1 MPTTMTSINPLAGQ
15 ITLSFRILTGD
26 EKNRKEEAKATFQ
39 YKYYPE
45 DDHIE
50 YIDTIY
56 THPKLQS
63 MIEDNQ
69 KMMENVDSYIRKS
82 LIANT
87 MKISKS
93 R

>member
-1 MPTTMTSINPLAGQ
+1 MTSISPVDGQ
-15 ITLSFRILTGD
+15 ITLSFRIQIGD
-26 EKNRKEEAKATFQ
+26 EKNRREDAKATFQ

-69 KMMENVDSYIRKS
+69 TMMQNVDFYIRKS
-82 LIANT
+82 LMTNT
-87 MKISKS
+87 INLSKY

>member
-26 EKNRKEEAKATFQ
+26 EKNRREEAKATFQ

>member
-1 MPTTMTSINPLAGQ
+1 MRTATPTTPLAGQ
-15 ITLSFRILTGD
+15 ITLTFRILAGD
-26 EKNRKEEAKATFQ
+26 ENNRKENAKATFQ

-63 MIEDNQ
+63 MIEDNET
-69 KMMENVDSYIRKS
+69 MMENVDCYIRKS
-82 LIANT
+82 LITNT
-87 MKISKS
+87 LH
-93 R
+93 

>member
-15 ITLSFRILTGD
+15 ITLSFRIPTGD
-26 EKNRKEEAKATFQ
+26 EKNRREDAKATFQ

-56 THPKLQS
+56 TQPKLQS

-69 KMMENVDSYIRKS
+69 TMMGNVDFYIRKS
-82 LIANT
+82 LLANT
-87 MKISKS
+87 MNLSKC

>member
-1 MPTTMTSINPLAGQ
+1 MTSINPLAGQ
-15 ITLSFRILTGD
+15 ITLSFRIPTGD
-26 EKNRKEEAKATFQ
+26 EKNRREDAKATFQ

-93 R
+93 Q

>member
-1 MPTTMTSINPLAGQ
+1 MTSIAPVVGQ
-15 ITLSFRILTGD
+15 ITLTFRILTGD
-26 EKNRKEEAKATFQ
+26 ERNRKENAKATFQ

-69 KMMENVDSYIRKS
+69 TMMENVDCYIRKS
-82 LIANT
+82 LVANT
-87 MKISKS
+87 LH
-93 R
+93 

>member
-1 MPTTMTSINPLAGQ
+1 MPTTMTSINPLTGQ

>member
-26 EKNRKEEAKATFQ
+26 EKNKKEDAKATFQ
-39 YKYYPE
+39 YKYYPK

-69 KMMENVDSYIRKS
+69 TMMENVDSYIRKS
-82 LIANT
+82 LMANT
-87 MKISKS
+87 MKLSKS

>member
-1 MPTTMTSINPLAGQ
+1 MTSINPLAGQ

-26 EKNRKEEAKATFQ
+26 EKNRKEDAKATFQ

-69 KMMENVDSYIRKS
+69 KMMKNVDSYIRKS

>member
-1 MPTTMTSINPLAGQ
+1 MTSINPLAGQ

-87 MKISKS
+87 MRISKS

>member
-1 MPTTMTSINPLAGQ
+1 MTSINPLAGQ

-39 YKYYPE
+39 YKYYPK

>member
-1 MPTTMTSINPLAGQ
+1 LAGQ
-15 ITLSFRILTGD
+15 ITLNFRILTGD
-26 EKNRKEEAKATFQ
+26 EKNRRENAKATFQ

-69 KMMENVDSYIRKS
+69 TMMENVDFYIRKS
-82 LIANT
+82 LMAKT
-87 MKISKS
+87 IS
-93 R
+93 

>member
-1 MPTTMTSINPLAGQ
+1 MTSINPLAGQ

-87 MKISKS
+87 IKLSKG

>member
-1 MPTTMTSINPLAGQ
+1 MTSINPLAGQ

-45 DDHIE
+45 DDRIE

>member
-1 MPTTMTSINPLAGQ
+1 MDPKLPTTTSTTPLDGQ
-15 ITLSFRILTGD
+15 ITLNFRIQSEN
-26 EKNRKEEAKATFQ
+26 EKNRKEYAKATFQ

-63 MIEDNQ
+63 MIENSQ
-69 KMMENVDSYIRKS
+69 TMMENVDSYIRKS
-82 LIANT
+82 LMTNT
-87 MKISKS
+87 MD
-93 R
+93 

>member
-15 ITLSFRILTGD
+15 ITLSFRILTED
-26 EKNRKEEAKATFQ
+26 EKNRKENAKATFQ

-69 KMMENVDSYIRKS
+69 TMMENVDSYIRKS
-82 LIANT
+82 LMANT
-87 MKISKS
+87 MKLSKS

>member
-1 MPTTMTSINPLAGQ
+1 LPTTTSTTPLDGQ
-15 ITLSFRILTGD
+15 VTLNFRIQSGNK
-26 EKNRKEEAKATFQ
+26 KNRKEYAKATFQ

-69 KMMENVDSYIRKS
+69 TMMENVDFYIRKS
-82 LIANT
+82 LMTST
-87 MKISKS
+87 MD
-93 R
+93 

>member
-1 MPTTMTSINPLAGQ
+1 MNWIMPTMTSTAPLAGQ
-15 ITLSFRILTGD
+15 ITLTFRILTGD
-26 EKNRKEEAKATFQ
+26 ERNRKENAKATFQ

-69 KMMENVDSYIRKS
+69 TMMENVDCYIRKS
-82 LIANT
+82 LVANT
-87 MKISKS
+87 LH
-93 R
+93 

>member
-26 EKNRKEEAKATFQ
+26 EKNRKEDAKATFQ

-56 THPKLQS
+56 THPKLQT

-69 KMMENVDSYIRKS
+69 TMMENVDFYIRKS
-82 LIANT
+82 LMANT
-87 MKISKS
+87 MNLSKC

>member
-1 MPTTMTSINPLAGQ
+1 MTSISPVDGQ
-15 ITLSFRILTGD
+15 ITLSFRIQIGD
-26 EKNRKEEAKATFQ
+26 EKNRREDAKATFQ

-69 KMMENVDSYIRKS
+69 TMMQNVDFYIRKS
-82 LIANT
+82 LMANT
-87 MKISKS
+87 INSSKC

>member
-1 MPTTMTSINPLAGQ
+1 MTSINPLVGQ

-69 KMMENVDSYIRKS
+69 KMMKNVDSYIRKS

>member
-1 MPTTMTSINPLAGQ
+1 MTSINPLAGQ
-15 ITLSFRILTGD
+15 ITLSFRIPTGD
-26 EKNRKEEAKATFQ
+26 EKNRREDAKATFQ

-69 KMMENVDSYIRKS
+69 TMMENVDFYIRKS
-82 LIANT
+82 LMTNT
-87 MKISKS
+87 INLSKY

>member
-1 MPTTMTSINPLAGQ
+1 MTSINPLAGQ

-26 EKNRKEEAKATFQ
+26 EKNRKEEAKVTFQ

>member
-26 EKNRKEEAKATFQ
+26 EKNRKEDAKATFQ

-69 KMMENVDSYIRKS
+69 KMMKNVDSYIRKS

>member
-1 MPTTMTSINPLAGQ
+1 MTSINPLTGQ

>member
-1 MPTTMTSINPLAGQ
+1 MTSTTTPLAGQ
-15 ITLSFRILTGD
+15 ITLNFRIPTEG
-26 EKNRKEEAKATFQ
+26 EKNRKLHAKATFQ

-45 DDHIE
+45 DDNIE

-69 KMMENVDSYIRKS
+69 TMMENIDSYIRKS
-82 LIANT
+82 LMANT
-87 MKISKS
+87 IH
-93 R
+93 

>member
-1 MPTTMTSINPLAGQ
+1 MTSISPVDGQ
-15 ITLSFRILTGD
+15 ITLSFRIQIGD
-26 EKNRKEEAKATFQ
+26 EKNKREDAKATFQ

-63 MIEDNQ
+63 MIENSQ
-69 KMMENVDSYIRKS
+69 TMMENVDFYIRRS
-82 LIANT
+82 LMANT
-87 MKISKS
+87 MNLSKCQ
-93 R
+93 

>member
-1 MPTTMTSINPLAGQ
+1 MTSINPLAGQ

-82 LIANT
+82 LITNT
-87 MKISKS
+87 MKKSKS

>member
-1 MPTTMTSINPLAGQ
+1 MPTTTTTSTTPLAGQ
-15 ITLSFRILTGD
+15 ITLNFRILTGD
-26 EKNRKEEAKATFQ
+26 EKNRRENAKATFQ

-69 KMMENVDSYIRKS
+69 TMMENVDFYIRKS
-82 LIANT
+82 LMAKT
-87 MKISKS
+87 IS
-93 R
+93 

>member
-1 MPTTMTSINPLAGQ
+1 MTSTTTPLAGQ
-15 ITLSFRILTGD
+15 ITLNFRIPTEG
-26 EKNRKEEAKATFQ
+26 EKNRKQYAKATFQ

-45 DDHIE
+45 DDNIE

-69 KMMENVDSYIRKS
+69 TMMENVDSYIRKS
-82 LIANT
+82 LMANT
-87 MKISKS
+87 IH
-93 R
+93 

>member
-1 MPTTMTSINPLAGQ
+1 MTSITPVAGQ
-15 ITLSFRILTGD
+15 ITLTFRILTGD
-26 EKNRKEEAKATFQ
+26 EKSKKENAKATFQ

-69 KMMENVDSYIRKS
+69 TMMENVDCYIRKS
-82 LIANT
+82 LVANT
-87 MKISKS
+87 LH
-93 R
+93 

>member
-1 MPTTMTSINPLAGQ
+1 MTSINPLAGQ

>member
-1 MPTTMTSINPLAGQ
+1 MTSVSPVDGQ

-26 EKNRKEEAKATFQ
+26 EKNRKEDAKATFQ

-56 THPKLQS
+56 THRKLQS
-63 MIEDNQ
+63 MIEDSQ
-69 KMMENVDSYIRKS
+69 TMMENVDSYIRRS
-82 LIANT
+82 LMANT
-87 MKISKS
+87 MNLSKC

>member
-15 ITLSFRILTGD
+15 ITLSFRIPTGD
-26 EKNRKEEAKATFQ
+26 EKNRREDAKATFQ

-45 DDHIE
+45 DDYIE

-69 KMMENVDSYIRKS
+69 TMMENVDFYIRKS
-82 LIANT
+82 LLANT
-87 MKISKS
+87 MNLSKC

>member
-1 MPTTMTSINPLAGQ
+1 MTSINPLAGQ

-26 EKNRKEEAKATFQ
+26 EKNRREEAKATFQ

>member
-1 MPTTMTSINPLAGQ
+1 MTSINPLAGQ

-82 LIANT
+82 LIADT

>member
-87 MKISKS
+87 MRISKS